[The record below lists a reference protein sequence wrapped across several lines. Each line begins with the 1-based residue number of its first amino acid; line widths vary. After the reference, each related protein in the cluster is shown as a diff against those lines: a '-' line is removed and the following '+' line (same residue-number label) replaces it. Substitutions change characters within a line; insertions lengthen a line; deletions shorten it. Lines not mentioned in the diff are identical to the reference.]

1 MCEKGGRMT
10 ISMEDFLELRNRVD
24 KLEKEKIER
33 DKEELKL
40 ALNQFYYCTNLT
52 SEQRE
57 ALRVIEKH
65 LIK

>member
-1 MCEKGGRMT
+1 MT

-33 DKEELKL
+33 DKEELEL

-52 SEQRE
+52 SEQQE